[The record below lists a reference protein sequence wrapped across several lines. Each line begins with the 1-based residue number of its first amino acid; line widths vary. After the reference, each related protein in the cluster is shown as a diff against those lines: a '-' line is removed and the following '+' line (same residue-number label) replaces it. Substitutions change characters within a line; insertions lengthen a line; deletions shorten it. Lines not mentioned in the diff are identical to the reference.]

1 MTYYQNT
8 PIQTHSVFLDSRF
21 CEQRDPS
28 FNYILE
34 TALRAPLGVN
44 MLLTV
49 DNVTF
54 PVTYPNVNT
63 NNNLLSFSYDDG
75 SGVPVPFTLTFAVGY
90 YSVFDFVN
98 ELNRQLSITF
108 GGVPALPMVAIVN
121 KNSCRISISCNT
133 PVSVIA
139 PTTCGDLIGV
149 GRGTDNELV
158 LPLAANLNPAY
169 TIAFPRGFN
178 FGGTPYAFLKMSSV
192 NLNNINSN
200 GEINDCLCRVPINAQ
215 QGGLCNYRPSDPI
228 RFVLQRA
235 EINSISLRLEDRD
248 NNPIIPD
255 ELQVVLR
262 VDFIVPVDATALDE
276 GTIDFYYRE
285 NGLPTAEEVEDDA
298 DDGFIGT

>member
-1 MTYYQNT
+1 MSYIQNT
-8 PIQTHSVFLDSRF
+8 PIQTHTVFLDSRF

-54 PVTYPNVNT
+54 PVTYPNVNA
-63 NNNLLSFSYDDG
+63 NNNLLTLTYD
-75 SGVPVPFTLTFAVGY
+75 SGGGVYVSFTLTFAVGY

-108 GGVPALPMVAIVN
+108 GGVPALPMVASVN
-121 KNSCRISISCNT
+121 KNSCRISIACANPT
-133 PVSVIA
+133 AVIA
-139 PTTCGDLIGV
+139 PTTCGDLIGI
-149 GRGTDNELV
+149 GRGIDNEL
-158 LPLAANLNPAY
+158 LIPLATNLNPAY

-200 GEINDCLCRVPINAQ
+200 GEINDALCRIPINAP

-228 RFVLQRA
+228 RFVIQRA
-235 EINSISLRLEDRD
+235 EINNIALRLEDRD
-248 NNPIIPD
+248 NNPIVPD

-285 NGLPTAEEVEDDA
+285 NGVPTPEEIA
-298 DDGFIGT
+298 DDDVDVIGT

>member
-1 MTYYQNT
+1 MSYLQNT
-8 PIQTHSVFLDSRF
+8 PIQTHTVFLDSRF
-21 CEQRDPS
+21 CEQREPS

-54 PVTYPNVNT
+54 PVTYPNINA
-63 NNNLLSFSYDDG
+63 NNNLLTFTYD
-75 SGVPVPFTLTFAVGY
+75 SGGGVYVSFTLTFAVGY

-108 GGVPALPMVAIVN
+108 GGVPALPIVASVN
-121 KNSCRISISCNT
+121 RNSCRITIACTNPT
-133 PVSVIA
+133 AVIA
-139 PTTCGDLIGV
+139 PTTCGDLIGI
-149 GRGTDNELV
+149 GRGTDNEL
-158 LPLAANLNPAY
+158 LIPLVANQNPAY

-200 GEINDCLCRVPINAQ
+200 GEINDCLCRIPINAP
-215 QGGLCNYRPSDPI
+215 QGGLCNYRPSDPV

-235 EINSISLRLEDRD
+235 EINSISIRLEDRD
-248 NNPIIPD
+248 NNPIVPD

-285 NGLPTAEEVEDDA
+285 NGLPTQEEIDDEED
-298 DDGFIGT
+298 IVGT

>member
-1 MTYYQNT
+1 MSYLQNT
-8 PIQTHSVFLDSRF
+8 PIQTHTVFLDSRF
-21 CEQRDPS
+21 CEQRSPS
-28 FNYILE
+28 FNYLLE

-49 DNVTF
+49 DNCTF
-54 PVTYPNVNT
+54 PVTYPNINA
-63 NNNLLSFSYDDG
+63 NNNLLTFTYD
-75 SGVPVPFTLTFAVGY
+75 SGGGVYVPFTLTFAVGY

-98 ELNRQLSITF
+98 ELNSQLSIVF
-108 GGVPALPMVAIVN
+108 GGVPALPIVASVN
-121 KNSCRISISCNT
+121 KNTCRITIACTNATSI
-133 PVSVIA
+133 IA
-139 PTTCGDLIGV
+139 PTTCGDLIGI
-149 GRGTDNELV
+149 GRGTNNEL
-158 LPLAANLNPAY
+158 LIPLAANLNPAY

-200 GEINDCLCRVPINAQ
+200 GEINDCLCRIPINAP

-262 VDFIVPVDATALDE
+262 VDFIVPVDASALDE
-276 GTIDFYYRE
+276 GTIDFFYRE
-285 NGLPTAEEVEDDA
+285 NGIPTQEEIDDDEDI
-298 DDGFIGT
+298 IGT

>member
-1 MTYYQNT
+1 MSYIQNT
-8 PIQTHSVFLDSRF
+8 PIQTHTVFLDSRF
-21 CEQRDPS
+21 CELRSPS
-28 FNYILE
+28 FVYNLE

-54 PVTYPNVNT
+54 PVTYPNVNE
-63 NNNLLSFSYDDG
+63 NNNLLTFTYDTG
-75 SGVPVPFTLTFAVGY
+75 GGVYVSFTLTFAVGY

-98 ELNRQLSITF
+98 ELNRLLSITF
-108 GGVPALPMVAIVN
+108 GGVPALPMVASVN
-121 KNSCRISISCNT
+121 KNTCRITIACVNQA
-133 PVSVIA
+133 SVIA
-139 PTTCGDLIGV
+139 PTTCGDLIGI
-149 GRGTDNELV
+149 GRGTDNEL
-158 LPLAANLNPAY
+158 LIPLAANLNPAY

-200 GEINDCLCRVPINAQ
+200 GEINDCLCRIPINAP
-215 QGGLCNYRPSDPI
+215 QGGLCNYRPSDPV

-235 EINSISLRLEDRD
+235 EINNIALRLEDRD
-248 NNPIIPD
+248 NNPIVPD

-285 NGLPTAEEVEDDA
+285 NGLPTQEEIDDEEDI
-298 DDGFIGT
+298 IGT

>member
-1 MTYYQNT
+1 MSYIQNT
-8 PIQTHSVFLDSRF
+8 PIQTHTVYLDSRY

-28 FNYILE
+28 FNYLLE

-54 PVTYPNVNT
+54 PVTYPNVNA
-63 NNNLLSFSYDDG
+63 NNNLLTFTYD
-75 SGVPVPFTLTFAVGY
+75 SGGGVYVPFTLTFAVGY

-98 ELNRQLSITF
+98 ELNNQLSITF
-108 GGVPALPMVAIVN
+108 GGVPAIPMVASVN
-121 KNSCRISISCNT
+121 KNTCRITIACAN
-133 PVSVIA
+133 PAAVIA
-139 PTTCGDLIGV
+139 PTTCGDLIGI
-149 GRGTDNELV
+149 GRGTDNEL
-158 LPLAANLNPAY
+158 LIPLAANLNPAY

-200 GEINDCLCRVPINAQ
+200 GEINDALCRIPINAP
-215 QGGLCNYRPSDPI
+215 QGGLCNYRPSDPV

-276 GTIDFYYRE
+276 GTIDFFYRE
-285 NGLPTAEEVEDDA
+285 NGVPTQEEIDDEEDI
-298 DDGFIGT
+298 IGT

>member
-1 MTYYQNT
+1 MSYNVNT
-8 PIQTHSVFLDSRF
+8 PIQTHTVFLDSRF
-21 CEQRDPS
+21 CEQREPS

-34 TALRAPLGVN
+34 TALRAPLGIN

-54 PVTYPNVNT
+54 PVTYPNINE
-63 NNNLLSFSYDDG
+63 NNNLLTFTYD
-75 SGVPVPFTLTFAVGY
+75 SGGGVYIPFTLTFAVGY

-98 ELNRQLSITF
+98 ELNRLLSITF
-108 GGVPALPMVAIVN
+108 GGVPGVPMVASVN
-121 KNSCRISISCNT
+121 RNTCRITIACAN

-139 PTTCGDLIGV
+139 PTTCGDLIGI
-149 GRGTDNELV
+149 GRGTDNEL
-158 LPLAANLNPAY
+158 LIPLAANLNPAY

-200 GEINDCLCRVPINAQ
+200 GEINDCLCRIPINAP

-228 RFVLQRA
+228 RFVIQRS

-248 NNPIIPD
+248 NNAIIPD

-262 VDFIVPVDATALDE
+262 IDFIVPVDASAYDE

-285 NGLPTAEEVEDDA
+285 NGLPTQEEIDDEEDI
-298 DDGFIGT
+298 IGT

>member
-1 MTYYQNT
+1 MSYLQNT
-8 PIQTHSVFLDSRF
+8 PIQTHTVFLDSRF
-21 CEQRDPS
+21 CEQREPS

-54 PVTYPNVNT
+54 PVTYPNINA
-63 NNNLLSFSYDDG
+63 NNNLLTFTYD
-75 SGVPVPFTLTFAVGY
+75 SGGGVYVSFTLTFAVGY

-108 GGVPALPMVAIVN
+108 GGVPALPIVASVN
-121 KNSCRISISCNT
+121 RNSCRITIACTNPT
-133 PVSVIA
+133 AVIA
-139 PTTCGDLIGV
+139 PTTCGDLIGI
-149 GRGTDNELV
+149 GRGTDNEL
-158 LPLAANLNPAY
+158 LIPLVANQNPAY

-200 GEINDCLCRVPINAQ
+200 GEINDCLCRIPINAP
-215 QGGLCNYRPSDPI
+215 QGGLCNYRPSDPV

-235 EINSISLRLEDRD
+235 EINSISIRLEDRD
-248 NNPIIPD
+248 NIPIVPD

-285 NGLPTAEEVEDDA
+285 NGLPTQEEIDDEED
-298 DDGFIGT
+298 IVGT

>member
-1 MTYYQNT
+1 MSYLQNT
-8 PIQTHSVFLDSRF
+8 PIQTHTVFLDSRF
-21 CEQRDPS
+21 CEQREPS

-54 PVTYPNVNT
+54 PVTYPNINA
-63 NNNLLSFSYDDG
+63 NNNLLTFTYD
-75 SGVPVPFTLTFAVGY
+75 SGGGVYVSFTLTFAVGY

-108 GGVPALPMVAIVN
+108 GGVPALPIVASVN
-121 KNSCRISISCNT
+121 RNSCRITIACTNPT
-133 PVSVIA
+133 AVIA
-139 PTTCGDLIGV
+139 PTTCGDLIGI
-149 GRGTDNELV
+149 GRGTDNEL
-158 LPLAANLNPAY
+158 LIPLVANQNPAY

-200 GEINDCLCRVPINAQ
+200 GEINDCLCRIPINAP
-215 QGGLCNYRPSDPI
+215 QGGLCNYRPSDPV

-235 EINSISLRLEDRD
+235 EINSISIRLEDRD
-248 NNPIIPD
+248 NIPIVPD

-285 NGLPTAEEVEDDA
+285 NGLPTQEELDDEED
-298 DDGFIGT
+298 IVGT

>member
-1 MTYYQNT
+1 MSYIQNT
-8 PIQTHSVFLDSRF
+8 PIQTHTVFLDSRF
-21 CEQRDPS
+21 CEQREPS

-34 TALRAPLGVN
+34 TALRAPLGIN

-54 PVTYPNVNT
+54 PVTYPNINE
-63 NNNLLSFSYDDG
+63 NNNLLTFTYD
-75 SGVPVPFTLTFAVGY
+75 SGGGVYIPFTLTFAVGY

-98 ELNRQLSITF
+98 ELNRLLSITF
-108 GGVPALPMVAIVN
+108 GGVPALPMVASVN
-121 KNSCRISISCNT
+121 KNTCRITIACAN

-139 PTTCGDLIGV
+139 PTTCGDLIGI
-149 GRGTDNELV
+149 GRGTDNELII
-158 LPLAANLNPAY
+158 PLAANLNPAY

-200 GEINDCLCRVPINAQ
+200 GEINDCLCRIPINAP

-228 RFVLQRA
+228 RFVIQRS

-248 NNPIIPD
+248 NNAIIPD

-262 VDFIVPVDATALDE
+262 IDFIVPVDASAYDE

-285 NGLPTAEEVEDDA
+285 NGLPTQEEIDD
-298 DDGFIGT
+298 DDVDVIGT

>member
-8 PIQTHSVFLDSRF
+8 PIQTHTVFLDSRF

-54 PVTYPNVNT
+54 PVTYPNVNA
-63 NNNLLSFSYDDG
+63 NNNVISFTYD
-75 SGVPVPFTLTFAVGY
+75 SGGGVYIPFTITFAVGY
-90 YSVFDFVN
+90 YSVFDFVS
-98 ELNRQLSITF
+98 ELNRQFAIVF
-108 GGVPALPMVAIVN
+108 GAVPSPPMVAIVN
-121 KNSCRISISCNT
+121 RNSCRITIACNN
-133 PVSVIA
+133 PASVIA
-139 PTTCGDLIGV
+139 PTTCGDLIGI
-149 GRGTDNELV
+149 GRGTDNEL
-158 LPLAANLNPAY
+158 LIPLAANLNPAY

-200 GEINDCLCRVPINAQ
+200 GEINDCLCRIPINAI

-248 NNPIIPD
+248 NNPIVPD

-276 GTIDFYYRE
+276 GTIDFYYME
-285 NGLPTAEEVEDDA
+285 NGLPTQEEIDDEEDI
-298 DDGFIGT
+298 IGT

>member
-1 MTYYQNT
+1 MSYLQNT
-8 PIQTHSVFLDSRF
+8 PTQTHTVFLDSRF
-21 CEQRDPS
+21 CEQRSPS

-49 DNVTF
+49 ENVTF
-54 PVTYPNVNT
+54 PVTYPNINA
-63 NNNLLSFSYDDG
+63 NNNLLTFTYD
-75 SGVPVPFTLTFAVGY
+75 SGGGVYVPFTLTFAVGY

-98 ELNRQLSITF
+98 ELNSKLSIVF
-108 GGVPALPMVAIVN
+108 GGVAAPPMVASVN
-121 KNSCRISISCNT
+121 KNTCRITIACAN
-133 PVSVIA
+133 PASVIE
-139 PTTCGDLIGV
+139 PTTCGDLIGI
-149 GRGTDNELV
+149 GRGTDNEL
-158 LPLAANLNPAY
+158 LIPLAANLNPAY

-200 GEINDCLCRVPINAQ
+200 GEINDCLCRIPINAP

-255 ELQVVLR
+255 ELQVLLR

-285 NGLPTAEEVEDDA
+285 NGLPTQEEIDDEEDI
-298 DDGFIGT
+298 IGT

>member
-1 MTYYQNT
+1 MSYLQNT
-8 PIQTHSVFLDSRF
+8 PLQTHTVFLDSRF
-21 CEQRDPS
+21 CEQREPS

-54 PVTYPNVNT
+54 PVTYPNVNA
-63 NNNLLSFSYDDG
+63 NNNLLSFLYDDG

-98 ELNRQLSITF
+98 ELNRLLSITF

-121 KNSCRISISCNT
+121 KNSCRISISCNS

-139 PTTCGDLIGV
+139 PTTCGDLIGI
-149 GRGTDNELV
+149 GRGTDNEL
-158 LPLAANLNPAY
+158 LIPLAANLNPAY

-200 GEINDCLCRVPINAQ
+200 GEINDCLCRIPINAQ
-215 QGGLCNYRPSDPI
+215 QG
-228 RFVLQRA
+228 Q
-235 EINSISLRLEDRD
+235 
-248 NNPIIPD
+248 
-255 ELQVVLR
+255 
-262 VDFIVPVDATALDE
+262 
-276 GTIDFYYRE
+276 
-285 NGLPTAEEVEDDA
+285 
-298 DDGFIGT
+298 

>member
-1 MTYYQNT
+1 MSYIQNT
-8 PIQTHSVFLDSRF
+8 PIQTHTVFLDSRF
-21 CEQRDPS
+21 CEQRSPS
-28 FNYILE
+28 FNYLLE

-54 PVTYPNVNT
+54 PVTYPNINA
-63 NNNLLSFSYDDG
+63 NNNLLSFSYDSG
-75 SGVPVPFTLTFAVGY
+75 GGVPVPFTLTFAVGY

-108 GGVPALPMVAIVN
+108 GGVPALPMVASVN
-121 KNSCRISISCNT
+121 RNTCRITIACAN
-133 PVSVIA
+133 PVSVIE
-139 PTTCGDLIGV
+139 PTTCGDLIGI
-149 GRGTDNELV
+149 GRGTDNEL
-158 LPLAANLNPAY
+158 LIPLAANLNPAY

-200 GEINDCLCRVPINAQ
+200 GEINDCLCRIPINAP
-215 QGGLCNYRPSDPI
+215 QGGLCNYRPSDPV
-228 RFVLQRA
+228 RFVLQRS

-248 NNPIIPD
+248 NNPIVPD

-262 VDFIVPVDATALDE
+262 IDFIVPVDATALDE

-285 NGLPTAEEVEDDA
+285 NGLPTQEEIDDEEDI
-298 DDGFIGT
+298 IGT

>member
-1 MTYYQNT
+1 MSYIQNT
-8 PIQTHSVFLDSRF
+8 PIQTHTVYLDSRY

-54 PVTYPNVNT
+54 PVTYPNINA
-63 NNNLLSFSYDDG
+63 NNNLLSFTYD
-75 SGVPVPFTLTFAVGY
+75 SGGGVYVSFTLTFAVGY

-98 ELNRQLSITF
+98 ELNRLLSVTF
-108 GGVPALPMVAIVN
+108 GGISVLPIVASVN
-121 KNSCRISISCNT
+121 RNSCRITIACANPT
-133 PVSVIA
+133 SVIA
-139 PTTCGDLIGV
+139 PTTCGDLIGI
-149 GRGTDNELV
+149 GRGSDNEL
-158 LPLAANLNPAY
+158 LIPLAANLNPAY

-200 GEINDCLCRVPINAQ
+200 GEINDCLCRIPINAP
-215 QGGLCNYRPSDPI
+215 QGGMCNYRPSDPV
-228 RFVLQRA
+228 RFILQRA

-248 NNPIIPD
+248 NNPIVPD

-285 NGLPTAEEVEDDA
+285 NGLPTQEEIDDEEDI
-298 DDGFIGT
+298 IGT

>member
-1 MTYYQNT
+1 MSYLQNT
-8 PIQTHSVFLDSRF
+8 PTQTHTVFLDSRF
-21 CEQRDPS
+21 CEQRTPS

-34 TALRAPLGVN
+34 TALRASLGVN

-49 DNVTF
+49 ENCTF
-54 PVTYPNVNT
+54 PVTYPNINA
-63 NNNLLSFSYDDG
+63 NNNLLTFTYDTG
-75 SGVPVPFTLTFAVGY
+75 GGVYVPFTLTFAVGY

-98 ELNRQLSITF
+98 ELNSKLSIVF
-108 GGVPALPMVAIVN
+108 GGVAAPPMVASVN
-121 KNSCRISISCNT
+121 RNTCRITIACAN
-133 PVSVIA
+133 PASVIE
-139 PTTCGDLIGV
+139 PTTCGDLIGI
-149 GRGTDNELV
+149 GRGTDNEL
-158 LPLAANLNPAY
+158 LIPLAANLNPAY

-200 GEINDCLCRVPINAQ
+200 GEINDCLCRIPINAP

-255 ELQVVLR
+255 ELQVLLR
-262 VDFIVPVDATALDE
+262 VDFIVPVDASALDE
-276 GTIDFYYRE
+276 GTIDFFYRE
-285 NGLPTAEEVEDDA
+285 NGVPTQEEIDDEEDI
-298 DDGFIGT
+298 IGT

>member
-1 MTYYQNT
+1 MSYLQNT
-8 PIQTHSVFLDSRF
+8 PIQTHTVFLDSRF
-21 CEQRDPS
+21 CEQREPS

-54 PVTYPNVNT
+54 PVTYPNINA
-63 NNNLLSFSYDDG
+63 NNNLLTFTYD
-75 SGVPVPFTLTFAVGY
+75 SGGGVYVSFTLTFAVGY

-108 GGVPALPMVAIVN
+108 GGVPALPIVASVN
-121 KNSCRISISCNT
+121 KNSCRITIACTNPT
-133 PVSVIA
+133 AVIA
-139 PTTCGDLIGV
+139 PTTCGDLIGI
-149 GRGTDNELV
+149 GRGTDNEL
-158 LPLAANLNPAY
+158 LIPLVANQNPAY

-178 FGGTPYAFLKMSSV
+178 FGGTPYAFLKMSSI

-200 GEINDCLCRVPINAQ
+200 GEINDCLCRIPINAP
-215 QGGLCNYRPSDPI
+215 QGGLCNYRPSDPV

-235 EINSISLRLEDRD
+235 EINSISIRLEDRD
-248 NNPIIPD
+248 NNPIVPD

-285 NGLPTAEEVEDDA
+285 NGLPTQEELDDEED
-298 DDGFIGT
+298 IVGT

>member
-1 MTYYQNT
+1 MSYIQNT
-8 PIQTHSVFLDSRF
+8 PIQTHTVFLDSRF
-21 CEQRDPS
+21 CEQRTPS

-34 TALRAPLGVN
+34 TALRASLGVN

-49 DNVTF
+49 ENVTF
-54 PVTYPNVNT
+54 PVTYPNVNA
-63 NNNLLSFSYDDG
+63 NNNLLSFSYDTG
-75 SGVPVPFTLTFAVGY
+75 AGVPVPFTLTFAVGY

-108 GGVPALPMVAIVN
+108 GGVPALPMVASVN
-121 KNSCRISISCNT
+121 RNTCRITIACAN
-133 PVSVIA
+133 PAAVIE
-139 PTTCGDLIGV
+139 PTTCGDLIGI
-149 GRGTDNELV
+149 GRGTDNEL
-158 LPLAANLNPAY
+158 LIPLAANLNPAY

-200 GEINDCLCRVPINAQ
+200 GEINDCLCRIPINAP

-235 EINSISLRLEDRD
+235 EINSISIRLEDRD
-248 NNPIIPD
+248 NNPIVPD
-255 ELQVVLR
+255 ELQVLLR
-262 VDFIVPVDATALDE
+262 VDFIVPVDASALDE

-285 NGLPTAEEVEDDA
+285 NGLPTQEEIDDEEDI
-298 DDGFIGT
+298 IGT

>member
-1 MTYYQNT
+1 MSYIQNT
-8 PIQTHSVFLDSRF
+8 PIQTHTVFLDSRF
-21 CEQRDPS
+21 CEQRVPS

-34 TALRAPLGVN
+34 TALRASLGVN

-49 DNVTF
+49 ENVTF
-54 PVTYPNVNT
+54 PVTYPNINA
-63 NNNLLSFSYDDG
+63 NNNLLTFTYDTG
-75 SGVPVPFTLTFAVGY
+75 GGVYVPFTLTFAVGY

-98 ELNRQLSITF
+98 ELNSKLSIVF
-108 GGVPALPMVAIVN
+108 GGVAAPPMVASVN
-121 KNSCRISISCNT
+121 KNTCRITIACAN
-133 PVSVIA
+133 PASVIE
-139 PTTCGDLIGV
+139 PTTCGDLIGI
-149 GRGTDNELV
+149 GRGTDNEL
-158 LPLAANLNPAY
+158 LIPLAANLNPAY

-200 GEINDCLCRVPINAQ
+200 GEINDCLCRIPINAP

-255 ELQVVLR
+255 ELQVLLR
-262 VDFIVPVDATALDE
+262 VDFIVPVDASALDE

-285 NGLPTAEEVEDDA
+285 NGLPTQEEIDDEEDI
-298 DDGFIGT
+298 IGT